1 MCTLTGNHDLQF
13 KQNQVWKHSQADQ
26 TPLPALQLNTLPHWG
41 GCGSDIDLIQGTKNR
56 QT

>member
-41 GCGSDIDLIQGTKNR
+41 GCGSDIDLIQGTKE
-56 QT
+56 